1 MISKL
6 EHPLEM
12 LSTEEISLAYEI
24 YKTSEGYDE
33 ATHFSQI
40 SLVEPSKEL
49 LKDFKQGDPFQRQ
62 VRLVGRDSA
71 FDGGFVAKICYY
83 LICIHVCTCSRPSL
97 KNINWKL
104 FSMFISPNLF
114 CSS

>member
-33 ATHFSQI
+33 STHFSQI
-40 SLVEPSKEL
+40 SLVEPSKEF
-49 LKDFKQGDPFQRQ
+49 LKDYKLGDLFERE
-62 VRLVGRDSA
+62 VKLTGRDSS
-71 FDGGFVAKICYY
+71 FDGGFVA
-83 LICIHVCTCSRPSL
+83 T
-97 KNINWKL
+97 INLSNKTL
-104 FSMFISPNLF
+104 NVKRVSAVSYTHLTLPTKA
-114 CSS
+114 

>member
-1 MISKL
+1 MIALTVGLHFRIRIEEKTLINELDGYKDYLKGKIQSNPIHHMISKL

-40 SLVEPSKEL
+40 SLVEPTKEFLKILNQAIL
-49 LKDFKQGDPFQRQ
+49 LKGK
-62 VRLVGRDSA
+62 
-71 FDGGFVAKICYY
+71 
-83 LICIHVCTCSRPSL
+83 
-97 KNINWKL
+97 
-104 FSMFISPNLF
+104 
-114 CSS
+114 

>member
-40 SLVEPSKEL
+40 LSGA
-49 LKDFKQGDPFQRQ
+49 FKRVFKR
-62 VRLVGRDSA
+62 
-71 FDGGFVAKICYY
+71 F
-83 LICIHVCTCSRPSL
+83 
-97 KNINWKL
+97 
-104 FSMFISPNLF
+104 
-114 CSS
+114 

>member
-40 SLVEPSKEL
+40 SLVEPVSYTHLRAHET
-49 LKDFKQGDPFQRQ
+49 G
-62 VRLVGRDSA
+62 
-71 FDGGFVAKICYY
+71 
-83 LICIHVCTCSRPSL
+83 
-97 KNINWKL
+97 
-104 FSMFISPNLF
+104 
-114 CSS
+114 

>member
-40 SLVEPSKEL
+40 SLVEPTKEF
-49 LKDFKQGDPFQRQ
+49 LKDFKPGDPFERE
-62 VRLVGRDSA
+62 VKLIGRDSA
-71 FDGGFVAKICYY
+71 LDGGFVATINLSNKTLNVERVSKSAQVQYTVQDIFTAMTLS
-83 LICIHVCTCSRPSL
+83 LIHI
-97 KNINWKL
+97 
-104 FSMFISPNLF
+104 
-114 CSS
+114 

>member
-40 SLVEPSKEL
+40 SLVEPSKEF
-49 LKDFKQGDPFQRQ
+49 LKEG
-62 VRLVGRDSA
+62 L
-71 FDGGFVAKICYY
+71 
-83 LICIHVCTCSRPSL
+83 
-97 KNINWKL
+97 
-104 FSMFISPNLF
+104 
-114 CSS
+114 

>member
-40 SLVEPSKEL
+40 SLVEPSKEF
-49 LKDFKQGDPFQRQ
+49 LKDFKLLMEVLKQRLTCQ
-62 VRLVGRDSA
+62 IKLSMSKESQIQRK
-71 FDGGFVAKICYY
+71 FNIPCKIF
-83 LICIHVCTCSRPSL
+83 LQP
-97 KNINWKL
+97 
-104 FSMFISPNLF
+104 
-114 CSS
+114 